1 MENTSKVSGV
11 RDGARFFDEKRRD
24 LGWAAKVLRR
34 TPGLGGLTVLDIATA
49 EPTLALFLR
58 SLDKRPLFV
67 QPMDLSGEAFS
78 FAWASGYANGQDI
91 RIQGVL
97 AAK

>member
-1 MENTSKVSGV
+1 MENSSKMAGV

-49 EPTLALFLR
+49 EPVLALYLR
-58 SLDKRPLFV
+58 SLDKKPLFV
-67 QPMDLSGEAFS
+67 QPMDLSGEAFA
-78 FAWASGYANGQDI
+78 FTWASGYANGQDI
-91 RIQGVL
+91 RVQGVL
-97 AAK
+97 EAK